1 VSPSRIAETPVVQSV
16 LHPTDLSEASARA
29 FAHALAIALLRE
41 TKLTILNVGDRA
53 QGESPWTDFPGVRE
67 TLEAWG
73 LLERGSPRAAVY
85 DELKIRVKKVAI
97 GSRDP
102 LAAILD
108 FQRETPSDLIVLATH
123 GRDGLPR
130 WILGS
135 VSEPLAR
142 KSKAM
147 TLFVPAGGR
156 GFVSPRDGRL
166 SLRNILIPVD
176 HEPRPDAAIQF
187 ATRAAEAIGRDT
199 VAITLLHVGESRS
212 PEVELP
218 EGKAWSWSR
227 VQRQGDAVEEIVR
240 LASEAS
246 ADLIVMV
253 TAGHQG
259 ILDAVR
265 GSTTERVLRN
275 APCPLLAV
283 PASRS
288 ASAG

>member
-1 VSPSRIAETPVVQSV
+1 MNPPSSAETPVVQSV
-16 LHPTDLSEASARA
+16 LHPTDLSDASARA

-41 TKLTILNVGDRA
+41 TKLTILNVGTRA
-53 QGESPWTDFPGVRE
+53 QGDSPWTDFPGVRE
-67 TLEAWG
+67 TLVAWG
-73 LLERGSPRAAVY
+73 LLEPGSSRSAVY

-102 LAAILD
+102 LTAILD

-142 KSKAM
+142 KSQTM

-156 GFVSPRDGRL
+156 GFVSPRDGSF

-176 HEPRPDAAIQF
+176 HDPRPDAAIQF
-187 ATRAAEAIGRDT
+187 ATRSAEAIGRDP
-199 VAITLLHVGESRS
+199 VAITVLHVGESRS

-218 EGKAWSWSR
+218 EGSAWSWSR
-227 VQRQGDAVEEIVR
+227 VQREGDAVERIVET
-240 LASEAS
+240 AAEVS
-246 ADLIVMV
+246 ADLIIMV
-253 TAGHQG
+253 TAGHRG
-259 ILDAVR
+259 ILDALR
-265 GSTTERVLRN
+265 GSTTERVLRS

-283 PASRS
+283 PAGR
-288 ASAG
+288 AQ